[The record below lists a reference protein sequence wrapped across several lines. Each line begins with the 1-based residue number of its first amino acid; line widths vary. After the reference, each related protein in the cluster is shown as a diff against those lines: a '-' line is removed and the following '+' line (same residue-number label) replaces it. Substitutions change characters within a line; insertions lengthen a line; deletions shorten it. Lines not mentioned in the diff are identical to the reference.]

1 MRGPSEESN
10 GPDGVRGVADS
21 AGTDASGIRW
31 LLAANLLTLALA
43 LWQGSSVAALLWPY
57 WFQSLA
63 IGWFHARR
71 IRALGAFSTRGLSQ
85 AGRRVPETEA
95 AKRSTANFFLLHYG
109 GFHLAYG
116 VFLLA
121 FAMPEPAEWR
131 WILIAVPALV
141 LAQARLHSGE
151 LAVDARGRPSLALMM
166 VAPYVRAVPMH
177 LILCVGA
184 FVAPAGTLALVATVA
199 IKTLGDLATQRVE
212 RRILTPADPGSASG
226 PPAA

>member
-1 MRGPSEESN
+1 MRTFRRIES
-10 GPDGVRGVADS
+10 PDVTRHPADS
-21 AGTDASGIRW
+21 AGVDASGLRW
-31 LLAANLLTLALA
+31 LVAANLLTLALA

-63 IGWFHARR
+63 IGWFNARR

-95 AKRSTANFFLLHYG
+95 TKRSTANFFLGHYG

-116 VFLLA
+116 LFLLA

-131 WILIAVPALV
+131 WILIAIPTLV
-141 LAQARLHSGE
+141 LAQARVHRAE
-151 LAVDARGRPSLALMM
+151 RATDARARPSLALMM

-184 FVAPAGTLALVATVA
+184 FVAPAGTLALVLTGV
-199 IKTLGDLATQRVE
+199 IKTLGDIVTE
-212 RRILTPADPGSASG
+212 RAAQRILTSADSGSASA
-226 PPAA
+226 PPTP